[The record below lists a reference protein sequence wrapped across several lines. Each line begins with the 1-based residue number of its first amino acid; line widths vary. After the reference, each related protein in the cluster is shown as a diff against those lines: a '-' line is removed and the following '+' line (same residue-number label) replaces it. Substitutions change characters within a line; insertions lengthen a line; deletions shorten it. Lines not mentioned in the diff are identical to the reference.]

1 MSAPDIPSSYTIT
14 TQGNPARP
22 ITVDMTTGGGER
34 PLAVNTTMT
43 GTLNT
48 TMNGTVSMRLDP
60 MAVTTTILGDPD
72 RPVAT
77 RMDVALDMRNM
88 PHLTLNDLFDLIKA
102 LKKPNMRMTMPV
114 EMNFGISVFPLTLLG
129 LDALTFSVCGQQQLI
144 LDEYVPNAYER
155 CEVDCPPCDG

>member
-34 PLAVNTTMT
+34 PLAI
-43 GTLNT
+43 NT
-48 TMNGTVSMRLDP
+48 TMNGTVNGTVTMRLDP
-60 MAVTTTILGDPD
+60 MAVTTTIVGDPA

-77 RMDVALDMRNM
+77 RMDVALDLRNM
-88 PHLTLNDLFDLIKA
+88 PHLTLADLFGLIKE

-114 EMNFGISVFPLTLLG
+114 ELNFGISVFPLTLLG
-129 LDALTFSVCGQQQLI
+129 LDALTFSVCGQQQVI

-155 CEVDCPPCDG
+155 CEVDCPPCDD